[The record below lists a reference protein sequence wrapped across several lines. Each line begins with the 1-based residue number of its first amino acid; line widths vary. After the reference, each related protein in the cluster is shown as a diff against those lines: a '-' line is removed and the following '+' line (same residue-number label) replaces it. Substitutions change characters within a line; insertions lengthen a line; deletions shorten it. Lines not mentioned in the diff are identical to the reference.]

1 MEDYKLTKEELE
13 MLYEVLFRRIME
25 IMKNPD
31 VDKDPFNELINRLS
45 TLSTIFSFKSM
56 ISIIPELVAY
66 AIRYGMMVEKAYQEE
81 GLDLDEEIQEKDE
94 AERQKMRLSRMKED
108 MDKINLYL

>member
-31 VDKDPFNELINRLS
+31 VDKDPFNDLINRLS

-81 GLDLDEEIQEKDE
+81 CSDLEEEIEEKDE
-94 AERQKMRLSRMKED
+94 VERQKMRLSRMKED
-108 MDKINLYL
+108 IDKINLYL